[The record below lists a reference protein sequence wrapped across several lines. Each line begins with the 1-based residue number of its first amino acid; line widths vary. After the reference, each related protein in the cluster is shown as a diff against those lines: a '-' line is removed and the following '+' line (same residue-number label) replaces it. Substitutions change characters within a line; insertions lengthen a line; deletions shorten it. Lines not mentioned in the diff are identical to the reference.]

1 MSQGKIGQSKVETK
15 LSNQISVSEESADT
29 STQLSSASK
38 CRSGASTQKRFVSSK
53 LFSWNREKPRET
65 SEYVKKK
72 FGEPF
77 NKVAPELRVIGGL
90 GVIKCVGQ
98 EQQPLINRPTQ
109 VQKLCHTR
117 NNLLPNFPL
126 TEQLRPAACPK
137 KKKTLSV
144 SEAVERIK
152 LAENLPSPST
162 PSSSEH
168 TDGTK
173 EAFNHQ
179 NPFKL
184 DLQALSDYQKQKH
197 NAEENQR
204 RRNYQII
211 RRTMET
217 KALKTEGVEEIKQE
231 LRNEKFRLP
240 AFFKVVETSDIEER
254 GGDEEAGE

>member
-1 MSQGKIGQSKVETK
+1 M
-15 LSNQISVSEESADT
+15 
-29 STQLSSASK
+29 
-38 CRSGASTQKRFVSSK
+38 
-53 LFSWNREKPRET
+53 
-65 SEYVKKK
+65 
-72 FGEPF
+72 
-77 NKVAPELRVIGGL
+77 
-90 GVIKCVGQ
+90 
-98 EQQPLINRPTQ
+98 
-109 VQKLCHTR
+109 
-117 NNLLPNFPL
+117 LPNFPL
-126 TEQLRPAACPK
+126 TEQLWPAACL
-137 KKKTLSV
+137 KKKTPSV

-240 AFFKVVETSDIEER
+240 AFFKVVETSEVEE
-254 GGDEEAGE
+254 GGGNEEAGERKWKLI